1 MIHLMNKQSDSHIK
15 KVPSHSEWGT
25 LKNEH
30 ILPYSKAPLICKP
43 ILWFAQTDRTPRV
56 STDVKFIKTVEK
68 RNYH

>member
-1 MIHLMNKQSDSHIK
+1 MNKQSDGHIK

-43 ILWFAQTDRTPRV
+43 ILWFAQTDTTPRV
-56 STDVKFIKTVEK
+56 STDVKFIKIVLK
-68 RNYH
+68 RNNH